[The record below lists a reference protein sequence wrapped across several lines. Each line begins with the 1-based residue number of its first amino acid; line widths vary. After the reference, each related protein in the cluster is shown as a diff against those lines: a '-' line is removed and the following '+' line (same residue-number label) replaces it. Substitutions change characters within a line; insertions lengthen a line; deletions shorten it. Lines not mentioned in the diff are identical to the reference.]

1 MSEINKVAATREE
14 MEKAAEALHAEFVG
28 RGAAA
33 CEYIESLF
41 KDAVFARMGARGENM
56 KVKCTDCE
64 CFKLCVV
71 ADGRD
76 DRYTIDLYFDKCFG
90 KTERKLRMSVGG
102 YGSFDNTE
110 KPFVALYWL
119 AGKVASM
126 LNTLEHMMAT
136 EIDWD
141 EFDKARNAYYDAT
154 SALYKFDDAQERE
167 ARNAAIAE
175 AAKQIVPG
183 AIIKRTSAYYEPEL
197 DVVEEVK
204 NKIGY
209 TRRLFKDGDKLTK
222 GYRSQFKIAN
232 LAQDILD
239 KRVTVEGK
247 MAV

>member
-14 MEKAAEALHAEFVG
+14 MEKAAEALRAEFVG

-33 CEYIESLF
+33 CERIESLF
-41 KDAVFARMGARGENM
+41 KDAVFTGMGAWGENM

-64 CFKLCVV
+64 CFKLCIE
-71 ADGRD
+71 DEGRD
-76 DRYTIDLYFDKCFG
+76 DRYTIDLYFDKRFE
-90 KTERKLRMSVGG
+90 KTERKLRMNVGG

-110 KPFVALYWL
+110 KPVVALYWL

-126 LNTLEHMMAT
+126 LNSLEHMMAT

-141 EFDKARNAYYDAT
+141 GFDKAKNAYYDAA
-154 SALYKFDDAQERE
+154 SELCEFDAAKARE
-167 ARNAAIAE
+167 ARNAALAE
-175 AAKQIVPG
+175 AAKQIIPG
-183 AIIKRTSAYYEPEL
+183 VIIKRSSAYYEPEL
-197 DVVEEVK
+197 DVIEEVK

-222 GYRSQFKIAN
+222 GFRSQFKIAD

-239 KRVTVEGK
+239 KRVVVEGK